1 MPTSKWAKKYQTT
14 QPKKCKRS
22 KKSLLKKINSGWL
35 TGVVAGIFAG
45 VLMAYVNW
53 ESTGRQE
60 KLTQYIASSLLF
72 SSLIS
77 ICALAGASLGVS
89 HAFKRK
95 FESPKN
101 R

>member
-1 MPTSKWAKKYQTT
+1 MGKEISDYTAQKVQEE
-14 QPKKCKRS
+14 Q
-22 KKSLLKKINSGWL
+22 KSLLKKINSGWL